1 MPLEIHLSTVCRKE
15 INCFL
20 KQVSDVASED
30 FTPTNLAI
38 EPPLDWSTVES
49 LFKKFDGIIRG
60 FCEVELLTEAR
71 KSSDRSDP
79 ESFEKVR
86 KLIKHVA
93 DIIWNTLS
101 KSHYKDKP
109 HLQSI
114 YSYLTGHWLL
124 QLLQ

>member
-1 MPLEIHLSTVCRKE
+1 MISYFHKQYKKIDCSRTVL
-15 INCFL
+15 L
-20 KQVSDVASED
+20 KISQIDSQ
-30 FTPTNLAI
+30 
-38 EPPLDWSTVES
+38 
-49 LFKKFDGIIRG
+49 
-60 FCEVELLTEAR
+60 
-71 KSSDRSDP
+71 KSSDLNDD

-114 YSYLTGHWLL
+114 YSYLTGQN
-124 QLLQ
+124 QLIRE

>member
-1 MPLEIHLSTVCRKE
+1 LNQGP
-15 INCFL
+15 
-20 KQVSDVASED
+20 DVASEVL
-30 FTPTNLAI
+30 TPTNLAI

-49 LFKKFDGIIRG
+49 LFTKFDGIIRG
-60 FCEVELLTEAR
+60 FCDVDLLTEAR
-71 KSSDRSDP
+71 KGSGKSDP

-114 YSYLTGHWLL
+114 YSYLTGTI
-124 QLLQ
+124 

>member
-1 MPLEIHLSTVCRKE
+1 MDGHIFWIYSYRN
-15 INCFL
+15 IYFL
-20 KQVSDVASED
+20 KTED
-30 FTPTNLAI
+30 SGHVDLTPTNMAL
-38 EPPLDWSTVES
+38 EPPLDWSTVDS

-60 FCEVELLTEAR
+60 FCDVDLLSDAR
-71 KSSDRSDP
+71 KSTSNVDQ
-79 ESFEKVR
+79 ESFDKVR

-114 YSYLTGHWLL
+114 YSYLTGYYYLNYVEV
-124 QLLQ
+124 